1 MNNALVQLLNLV
13 RSMPLSRKI
22 SMAFVL
28 ALVIGGFALM
38 FMWANQADYQV
49 LFNNLSP
56 EDGGVIVTKLREMN
70 IPYKIEANGTV
81 VMVPAEKVHELRLDL
96 AGDGL
101 PHGGNIGFEIFDHA
115 DFRTTSF
122 VQELNYRR
130 ALQGELARTI
140 NQFKEVNGSKV
151 FIVIPK
157 DSLFVEESKPASAAI
172 QLDLKSN
179 LPPGKLA
186 AIVHLVA
193 SAVEGLE
200 SGQVTVVDT
209 KGRVIFKG
217 GDRDSTSAILSSSQL
232 DYKSKVEN
240 EIRGNVQSMLE
251 GIVGIGKAIVR
262 VNAEIDF
269 SNVTLSE
276 EEYDPYATVVRSER
290 NIEESG
296 QSSEGAGDAARTV
309 INKRRGVVPGETGA
323 ERRNSKKDVAT
334 NYEINKITRTIL
346 KPAGTVNRLSVA
358 AVIDGTYASETL
370 PDGTIKK
377 NYVPRSGEEL
387 KKFEDIVKRA
397 MGYNEDRE
405 DQVSVN
411 SIPFSESI
419 SADTLPTGTGGG
431 FDILK
436 LVGKHRKTAINLALV
451 VLVFLLVVRP
461 LLKNLKK
468 MTKEAFSE
476 NLELP
481 AGATGYARIPESGGM
496 GQKERALELTK
507 TNPDKAEQL
516 IKGWVSEKE

>member
-1 MNNALVQLLNLV
+1 
-13 RSMPLSRKI
+13 
-22 SMAFVL
+22 
-28 ALVIGGFALM
+28 
-38 FMWANQADYQV
+38 
-49 LFNNLSP
+49 
-56 EDGGVIVTKLREMN
+56 
-70 IPYKIEANGTV
+70 
-81 VMVPAEKVHELRLDL
+81 
-96 AGDGL
+96 
-101 PHGGNIGFEIFDHA
+101 
-115 DFRTTSF
+115 
-122 VQELNYRR
+122 
-130 ALQGELARTI
+130 LQGELARTI

-157 DSLFVEESKPASAAI
+157 ESLFVEESKPASAAI

-186 AIVHLVA
+186 AIVHLVS

-262 VNAEIDF
+262 VNSEIDF
-269 SNVTLSE
+269 SKVTLSE
-276 EEYDPYATVVRSER
+276 EEYDPFATVVRSER

-296 QSSEGAGDAARTV
+296 QSSEGAGDTARTV
-309 INKRRGVVPGETGA
+309 LNKRRGVVPGETGA

-346 KPAGTVNRLSVA
+346 KPAGTVKRLSVA

-370 PDGTIKK
+370 PDGTTKR

-411 SIPFSESI
+411 SIPFSENI
-419 SADTLPTGTGGG
+419 SAGTLPEGAGGG

-436 LVGKHRKTAINLALV
+436 LVGKYRKTALNLALV

-461 LLKNLKK
+461 LLKSLKK
-468 MTKEAFSE
+468 MSQETISE
-476 NLELP
+476 KLELP

-507 TNPDKAEQL
+507 TNPDKTEQL

>member
-1 MNNALVQLLNLV
+1 MNNALVQLLNLL
-13 RSMPLSRKI
+13 RSMSLSRKI

-38 FMWANQADYQV
+38 FVWANKADYQV

-56 EDGGVIVTKLREMN
+56 EDGGAIVTKLREKN
-70 IPYKIEANGTV
+70 IPYKIEANGNV
-81 VMVPAEKVHELRLDL
+81 LMVPAEKVHELRLDL

-101 PHGGNIGFEIFDHA
+101 PHGGNIGFEIFDHT

-140 NQFKEVNGSKV
+140 NQFKEVNASKV
-151 FIVIPK
+151 FIVIPRE
-157 DSLFVEESKPASAAI
+157 SLFIEESKPASAAI

-179 LPPGKLA
+179 LPAGKLA

-217 GDRDSTSAILSSSQL
+217 GDTDSTSAILSSSQL

-240 EIRGNVQSMLE
+240 EIRKNVQSMLE

-269 SNVTLSE
+269 SKVTLSE

-296 QSSEGAGDAARTV
+296 QSSEGAVDTARTL
-309 INKRRGVVPGETGA
+309 INERRGVVPGESGA
-323 ERRNSKKDVAT
+323 EKRNSKKDTAT

-346 KPAGTVNRLSVA
+346 KPAGTVKRLSVA
-358 AVIDGTYASETL
+358 AVIDGTYATKTL
-370 PDGTIKK
+370 ADGTTEK
-377 NYVPRSGEEL
+377 NYVPRTGEEL

-419 SADTLPTGTGGG
+419 STDILPETTGGG
-431 FDILK
+431 SDILK
-436 LVGKHRKTAINLALV
+436 LVGRYRKTAVNLALV
-451 VLVFLLVVRP
+451 VLVFLLIVRP
-461 LLKNLKK
+461 LLKNLKR
-468 MTKEAFSE
+468 MSKESISE

-481 AGATGYARIPESGGM
+481 EGSKGYAQIPEPSGM

-507 TNPDKAEQL
+507 TNPEKTEQL
-516 IKGWVSEKE
+516 LKGWVTEKE